1 MRRSD
6 QSDHG
11 GSSYTGNV
19 TWWRSVGAASAR
31 RSDLT
36 TEGPPA
42 LGSHGMA
49 KRRSRHLEFGIWN
62 MESLENMKLQPP
74 KLISVLLVVLS
85 CSSTRAEV
93 ASASQS
99 LDQLAPLVDQVLS
112 EQLER
117 LKTYVE
123 TGSPSTQ

>member
-1 MRRSD
+1 
-6 QSDHG
+6 
-11 GSSYTGNV
+11 
-19 TWWRSVGAASAR
+19 
-31 RSDLT
+31 
-36 TEGPPA
+36 
-42 LGSHGMA
+42 MA

-117 LKTYVE
+117 LKAYVE

>member
-1 MRRSD
+1 
-6 QSDHG
+6 
-11 GSSYTGNV
+11 
-19 TWWRSVGAASAR
+19 
-31 RSDLT
+31 
-36 TEGPPA
+36 
-42 LGSHGMA
+42 
-49 KRRSRHLEFGIWN
+49 

-74 KLISVLLVVLS
+74 KLASVLLVVRS

-99 LDQLAPLVDQVLS
+99 LDQLAPVVDQVLS